1 MASNKEKDDVS
12 KNNPLYIHHSDSPT
26 AVLVSP
32 SLTGDNYSTWVRAM
46 RMALRAKN
54 KLGFVTGD
62 ISKPSSATQIPQW
75 ERCND
80 LVISWILRSIHTDLA
95 SGIL

>member
-12 KNNPLYIHHSDSPT
+12 KNNPLYIRHSDSPT
-26 AVLVSP
+26 AILVSP
-32 SLTGDNYSTWVRAM
+32 SLTGDDYSTWVSAM
-46 RMALRAKN
+46 HMALRAIN
-54 KLGFVTGD
+54 NLGFVTGD

-80 LVISWILRSIHTDLA
+80 LVIS
-95 SGIL
+95 